1 MSGNNFEEM
10 EDIVLT
16 EKVLQFFDSSRFVSH
31 KTKMSQKFNSKK
43 IHNKKIIKNLYN
55 ISKTKLYRVKCFKV
69 IWILYMSQ
77 ICAKNIKLGC

>member
-16 EKVLQFFDSSRFVSH
+16 EKVLQSFDSSRFVSH

-43 IHNKKIIKNLYN
+43 IHNKENHQKPLQY
-55 ISKTKLYRVKCFKV
+55 
-69 IWILYMSQ
+69 
-77 ICAKNIKLGC
+77 